1 MSQQWRGR
9 GGSPERHGEEEGLGL
24 PYSRSGMFEEIPL
37 QEECEL
43 GFNRNCFQF
52 SDVTVIDFNLK
63 YMHYIT
69 IRERN
74 IFQRRFKVPLLTG
87 GLFLR
92 QVEG

>member
-1 MSQQWRGR
+1 MEKKKDLACSILVVGC
-9 GGSPERHGEEEGLGL
+9 
-24 PYSRSGMFEEIPL
+24 YTFEEIPL

-69 IRERN
+69 VRERN